1 MKEYKVKRFETKDA
15 LLCAIDT
22 LPAAAI
28 DVYGWVGGKRND
40 AFARLGFAEDY
51 GFICKMYVDEVAPA
65 AVCREADGPVC
76 NDSCMEFFVSFDGES
91 YLNLEANS
99 IGTKCMGFGPGRHG
113 RLRVKER
120 VPGGF
125 RADPEVGEAGWS
137 VTYYLPFDEL
147 SLFYP
152 GISAADFAPGATF
165 TANFYK
171 TGSAEVTGVEHYG
184 MWSECLTE
192 NPDFH
197 RPEYFGTCVME

>member
-1 MKEYKVKRFETKDA
+1 MKEYKVKRFKTKTELLLA
-15 LLCAIDT
+15 LDT
-22 LPAAAI
+22 LPCAPI
-28 DVYGWVGGKRND
+28 DVYGWVGGKRHD
-40 AFARLGFAEDY
+40 ASARLGFAEDY
-51 GFICKMYVDEVAPA
+51 GFICKMEVNEASPA
-65 AVCREADGPVC
+65 AVCRDADGPVC
-76 NDSCMEFFVSFDGES
+76 NDSCLEFFVSFDGES
-91 YLNLEANS
+91 YLNLEANCL
-99 IGTKCMGFGPGRHG
+99 GVKCMGFGPGRHD

-125 RADPEVGEAGWS
+125 RAAPMIEADRWS
-137 VTYYLPFDEL
+137 VVYYLPFAEL

-152 GISAADFAPGATF
+152 GISAADFPAGREF

-197 RPEYFGTCVME
+197 RPEYFGKCVME